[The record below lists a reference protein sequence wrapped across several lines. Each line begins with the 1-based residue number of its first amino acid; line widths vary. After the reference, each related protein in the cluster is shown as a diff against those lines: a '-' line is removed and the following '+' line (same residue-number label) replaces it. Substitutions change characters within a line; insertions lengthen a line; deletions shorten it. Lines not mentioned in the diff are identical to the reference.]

1 MRIGLYGLP
10 CAGKSFIMDEV
21 KNFKV
26 YAGSKRLLE
35 INPDFHSLNAEEQS
49 NIRMQFANELKSKN
63 GFIVDGHYS
72 FGDNVV
78 FTEADGD
85 LYDTFIYLYVAPDIL
100 KKRMEDSV
108 KNQKYVDYDIEN
120 WQLFEVEELRKYC
133 HEHDKDFY
141 VVDNP
146 ENGYFANISPVI
158 EFINSLA
165 CGFSC
170 IGFAKECANEILSK
184 AGAEDVITLLD
195 GDKTITTE
203 DSSGKLGYRTHLFDN
218 NFYTGFQS
226 WRHNLEFVDF
236 LRFNDI
242 HVDNIEELGMNFNDS
257 VLDKIEGQGYILT
270 SGYYG
275 IWKKLA
281 DKLELPLFYG
291 NQMAAESKY
300 YITKE
305 LQKAG
310 KRVIALGD
318 GMNDYYMIKQADAG
332 YVVAKPDGSLSRSLK
347 NRDMEGVEI
356 VRT

>member
-21 KNFKV
+21 KNFEV
-26 YAGSKRLLE
+26 CAGSKRLLE
-35 INPDFHSLNAEEQS
+35 INPDFHSLTVEEQ
-49 NIRMQFANELKSKN
+49 NNVRLQFADELKSKD
-63 GFIVDGHYS
+63 GFIVDGHYA

-108 KNQKYVDYDIEN
+108 KNQKYVGFDIEK
-120 WQLFEVEELRKYC
+120 WQLFEIEELRRYC

-146 ENGYFANISPVI
+146 ESGYFADISLVL

-170 IGFAKECANEILSK
+170 VLFAKKCANDILSK
-184 AGAEDVITLLD
+184 SGEEEVITLLD

-226 WRHNLEFVDF
+226 WRHNLEFADF

-242 HVDNIEELGMNFNDS
+242 HVDDIDDLSMSFNNS
-257 VLDKIEGQGYILT
+257 VLDKVEGQGYILT

-275 IWKKLA
+275 IWNKLA
-281 DKLELPLFYG
+281 DKLKMPLFYG

-300 YITKE
+300 FITKE

-318 GMNDYYMIKQADAG
+318 GMNDYYMIKQADVG
-332 YVVAKPDGSLSRSLK
+332 YVVAKTDGSLSRSLK

-356 VRT
+356 VGT